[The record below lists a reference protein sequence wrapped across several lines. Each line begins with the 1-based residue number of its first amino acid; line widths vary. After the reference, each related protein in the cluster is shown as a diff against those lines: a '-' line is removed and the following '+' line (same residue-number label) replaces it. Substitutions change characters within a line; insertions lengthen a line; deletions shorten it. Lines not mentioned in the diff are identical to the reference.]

1 MLALGLDDTT
11 CAHEL
16 LHALGLYHSF
26 SDLNQHTFEE
36 YKTDNIMD
44 YSDVGPEKIPVIATW
59 QFQWNILHEN
69 LPTIAQWKRKKRRKE
84 KSTNNEK
91 ITRGW

>member
-26 SDLNQHTFEE
+26 SHRNKHTFLKN
-36 YKTDNIMD
+36 KTDNIMD

-69 LPTIAQWKRKKRRKE
+69 LPTVAQWKKKKRKEEEKKRKIN
-84 KSTNNEK
+84 K
-91 ITRGW
+91 